1 MTHSNSPHDAPTY
14 ALQDDLTYALQ
25 NALRMSRYSGVPMND
40 TLWVIASLKSADAY
54 SIAESWW
61 DVLGIQQCRKKGRIL
76 FQIQQNK
83 SPETFKW
90 HEQFFKRI
98 FYGLQRLFF
107 NTLFM
112 DMPEERRLL
121 LGYMNESPLFQLA
134 MRKAKSNESPKIE
147 WVHWLAALDDLHPEW
162 REMWNLPKASFS
174 EAGLLAKQEALNQNR
189 FKRLSL
195 YWTKEVVQFI
205 LVFSLLLIG
214 VRQGLAEPRLIPSGS
229 MEPTIQVKDRVI
241 VEKPSTWLHHP
252 YKRGEILVFV
262 PPDVEVRNDPL
273 SIYLRLTGLSGYLTP
288 VNNVLAAVG
297 IENVLPSVDTVDM
310 AYIKRLIALPGDMI
324 NVVPHVGVF
333 INGVL
338 LEEPY
343 VAEVANASCTLH
355 DAQGNYCQPFIVPE
369 GHVFMMGDNRNNSH
383 DSRYWGF
390 LPMNRILG
398 RAVFRFWPLGR
409 IEPIGDE
416 YPKSN
421 EARIDDYRP
430 ID

>member
-1 MTHSNSPHDAPTY
+1 MP

-25 NALRMSRYSGVPMND
+25 NALRMSRYSGLPMSD

-61 DVLGIQQCRKKGRIL
+61 EVLGVTNCRKKGRRL

-90 HEQFFKRI
+90 HQQILKRVG
-98 FYGLQRLFF
+98 YGVKRLFF

-112 DMPEERRLL
+112 DVPEERHLL
-121 LGYMNESPLFQLA
+121 IDYMNESSLFQSALQ
-134 MRKAKSNESPKIE
+134 KAESAESPKVE
-147 WVHWLAALDDLHPEW
+147 WVHWLSALEDLHPEW
-162 REMWNLPKASFS
+162 REMFNLPKDAFS
-174 EAGLLAKQEALNQNR
+174 EAGLHAKQEALNQAR
-189 FKRLSL
+189 LKRLSL

-229 MEPTIQVKDRVI
+229 MEPTIQVQDRVI
-241 VEKPSTWLHHP
+241 VEKPSTWLHRP
-252 YKRGEILVFV
+252 YHRGEILVFV
-262 PPDVEVRNDPL
+262 PPNVEVRNDPF

-288 VNNVLAAVG
+288 VNHILAAVG
-297 IENVLPSVDTVDM
+297 IENVLPPVDTVDY
-310 AYIKRLIALPGDMI
+310 AFIKRLIGLPGDMI

-343 VAEVANASCTLH
+343 VAELAMDSCTFN
-355 DAQGNYCQPFIVPE
+355 DASGHYCQPFIVPE

-421 EARIDDYRP
+421 EARIDDYIP
-430 ID
+430 TH